1 MKTRLTAKLRLFVAA
16 LFLLLAA
23 PLQAQEA
30 APWWVDTTWYVV
42 FVRSFYDSDG
52 DGIGDLRGLIEK
64 LDYLNDGDPT
74 TTDDLGITGIW
85 LLPVFEAASYHGY
98 DALDYRA
105 VERDY
110 GTRADFHALI
120 DAARARGIRVVVD
133 MVVNHTSSQH
143 PWFQASA
150 VRDPQYDAWYWW
162 EEANPGF
169 LGPWGERAWYSRE
182 GRWYYAPFWSEMPD
196 LNYNNPEVTVEMK
209 DIAAFWLDEMGVDG
223 FRMDAIKY
231 VVEDQIDGR
240 WILQNAPVNRAWL
253 ADYNAFVKRINPEA
267 VTIGEIWDGTTVVG
281 RYINEGSVDVAF
293 EFEFAEALISG
304 GVTGTK
310 RPVENKL
317 RLVLREYPRG
327 TWATF
332 STNHDQARL
341 LTQLRGDVGANRAIA
356 TLMMTLP
363 GIPFVYYG
371 EEIGMLGDKPD
382 ELIRTPMQWD
392 ATPITGGFT
401 TGTPWQPLTSGFETA
416 TVAEQ
421 TSNPDSL
428 LSHYRNLI
436 HLRNAHSA
444 LRTGDIHLA
453 DVNNPRVMSY
463 LRHDESGTFL
473 VVVNLGRRPAESVAI
488 DLPRF
493 ALPSALQPVVVFG
506 SGDVAPLTL
515 NAAGEL
521 AAYQPKSIL
530 EAYETLVIQL
540 VPSQ

>member
-1 MKTRLTAKLRLFVAA
+1 MTRS
-16 LFLLLAA
+16 LLLFAAAFALLIA
-23 PLQAQEA
+23 PLRAQEA
-30 APWWVDTTWYVV
+30 TPWWVDTTWYVV

-52 DGIGDLRGLIEK
+52 DGVGDLRGLIEK

-98 DALDYRA
+98 DAVDYRA
-105 VERDY
+105 IERDY
-110 GTRADFHALI
+110 GTREDFHALM

-150 VRDPQYDAWYWW
+150 ARDPKYDTWYWW
-162 EEANPGF
+162 EESNPSF
-169 LGPWGERAWYSRE
+169 LGPWGERAWYNRE
-182 GRWYYAPFWSEMPD
+182 GRWYYAAFWSEMPD

-231 VVEDQIDGR
+231 VVEDEIDGR
-240 WILQNAPVNRAWL
+240 RILQNAPVNRAWL

-304 GVTGTK
+304 GITATK

-317 RLVLREYPRG
+317 RLVLREYPPG

-341 LTQLRGDVGANRAIA
+341 QTQLRGDVGANRVIA

-401 TGTPWQPLTSGFETA
+401 TGTPWQPLTPGFEAT
-416 TVAEQ
+416 TVADQ
-421 TSNPDSL
+421 TTDPDSL
-428 LSHYRNLI
+428 LSHYRSLI

-444 LRTGDIHLA
+444 LRTGDIRIA

-463 LRHDESGTFL
+463 LRHDDSGTFL
-473 VVVNLGRRPAESVAI
+473 IVVNFGRRPAENAAI

-493 ALPSALQPVVVFG
+493 TLPQGLRPVVVFG
-506 SGDVAPLTL
+506 SGEVAPLTL
-515 NAAGEL
+515 NADGEL
-521 AAYQPKSIL
+521 ADYQPKPIL

-540 VPSQ
+540 IP